1 MAVALIGPIGTGTG
15 TAYIVSAFL
24 VVIVGGLGKIQGVV
38 IAAVALGVLNAFV
51 EQWTSSTLAKA
62 AVFLAVILFLQFRPN
77 GIVSFRTRGL
87 TT

>member
-1 MAVALIGPIGTGTG
+1 M
-15 TAYIVSAFL
+15 
-24 VVIVGGLGKIQGVV
+24 

-62 AVFLAVILFLQFRPN
+62 AVFFAVILFLQFRRPN